1 MIKLVCKKAKGAHW
15 GFILEEGK
23 EYEGRII
30 TKSTEI
36 ITDFDN
42 YWKYTEKVASSRNWI
57 KKGYTQETLHE
68 VIPGYKTLSD
78 VNSLYTKRINM
89 PFIHILCSDNMYND
103 YCLLTD
109 EELYALGADINKEG
123 NKKGKPA
130 FSYAV
135 HRVDEYFDYTPIRRD
150 NILNQL
156 GF

>member
-36 ITDFDN
+36 ITDVDK
-42 YWKYTEKVASSRNWI
+42 YWKYTEKVASSRDWI

-68 VIPGYKTLSD
+68 VIPEYKTLSEIND
-78 VNSLYTKRINM
+78 LYTKRINM

-109 EELYALGADINKEG
+109 EELYALGADINKDG
-123 NKKGKPA
+123 NKKGEPA
-130 FSYAV
+130 FSYTV

-150 NILNQL
+150 NILSQL